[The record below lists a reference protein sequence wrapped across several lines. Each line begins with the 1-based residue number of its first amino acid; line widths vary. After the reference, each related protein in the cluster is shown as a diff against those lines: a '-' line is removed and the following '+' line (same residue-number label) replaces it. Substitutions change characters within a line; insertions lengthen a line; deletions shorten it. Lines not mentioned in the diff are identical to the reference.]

1 MGLLTSGLIIIRVA
15 VRNQE
20 SELAAPRNSY
30 YASTYTV
37 RITGRD
43 TNERMHA
50 NMTRKHDTQSHT
62 QTQTHIEHNLVEYR

>member
-50 NMTRKHDTQSHT
+50 NTRSRTHTNTDTH
-62 QTQTHIEHNLVEYR
+62 